1 MTTQDTL
8 SGSLFAGRYRM
19 SRKLGGGGMADVY
32 LAEDQELGRRVA
44 VKMLHA
50 RYANDEQFVERFRRE
65 ATHAAGL
72 SHPNIV
78 SIFDRGEAD
87 GSYYIVMEY
96 VEGRTLKELIRSR
109 GLCPVP
115 VAIAYTRQI
124 LAALRYAHRNGVVHR
139 DIKPHNVIV
148 DSEGVVKVTDFGIAR
163 AGASQMTEEGAII
176 GTAHYLSPEQARGAP
191 VDQTSDL
198 YSAGIV
204 LFELLTGE
212 VPFTGDSP
220 VEIAMKH
227 LSETPPVPSELRP
240 DVPADLDLVV
250 VRALAKEPADRYQS
264 AAAMDADLETV
275 ARGGRVAAE
284 TAEAATMVLSGE
296 RAIDATAATQVVRR
310 AQAPQYKPPD
320 RSRPIWPWLL
330 GIGALIALLIGGWLL
345 YSPIKDQFQGSD
357 TVAVPYVVGIQAA
370 LAAQRIE
377 EEGLTPQVRRV
388 SNSDVE
394 EGVVFA
400 QNPTEGTRVDA
411 GDGGPYRRLVR
422 KAGSDDSE
430 RRRPDGRGR
439 RGRADA
445 SRARRTGRRGELR
458 SRRGLGDCAVAERGH
473 RGGGRHAGP
482 GQRVEGAT
490 TRQRSERRRS
500 PVRPGSVRAP
510 ARRLRR
516 LAHRRGLRPGGG
528 NRDAPDAERRL
539 GGIARLDGDGLR
551 LEGPVDLGRAGRD
564 GTGRRDRTDDAPG
577 GRVPVP
583 HRLRGHGRLR
593 AGRHRERAGSS
604 RRVASRAQHDRD
616 ALRRPL
622 RRDDRDHDNPV
633 SSRVRVA
640 VLAGGRSSEHE
651 ISIASA
657 RSVVAALDPERYD
670 TVVVE
675 IDKGGRW
682 ELASGRGELPE
693 ASVET
698 LPVVAHSAPAATLG
712 QVDVV
717 LPILHGP
724 FGEDGTVQGLLEL
737 AGVPYVGA
745 GVAASALCMDKD
757 LFKAVLRDRGIPVA
771 RNVTL
776 REGDEPAHDFDY
788 PVFVK
793 PARLGSSVG
802 ISKVRSDEELRA
814 AVELARRHD
823 DKVLIEEGV
832 DGVEVECGVLGNR
845 DPIASVVGE
854 IVAHAD
860 WYDYSAKYDEGG
872 MDLVIPARISAE
884 SDADVRRL
892 AVDSFVATECE
903 GMARID
909 FFVRPDGEV
918 VVNEINTIPGFTST
932 SVYAKLFEAAGIP
945 YAELLDRLIA
955 LALERHE
962 RRSKLVF

>member
-198 YSAGIV
+198 YSTGIV

-227 LSETPPVPSELRP
+227 LAETPPVPSELRP

-296 RAIDATAATQVVRR
+296 RAIDATAATQIVRR
-310 AQAPQYKPPD
+310 GPPPQYEPPD

-330 GIGALIALLIGGWLL
+330 GVGALLAVLLGGWFL
-345 YSPIKDQFQGSD
+345 YEPIKDQLEGSE
-357 TVAVPYVVGIQAA
+357 TVAVPYVVGIPAN
-370 LAAQRIE
+370 LAVRDIE
-377 EEGLTPQVRRV
+377 DEGLVPNVRRV

-394 EGVVFA
+394 EGVVFF
-400 QNPTEGTRVDA
+400 QFPTEGTRVDK
-411 GDGGPYRRLVR
+411 GEVVR
-422 KAGSDDSE
+422 IDVSSGKPEVPIPSVIGQTV
-430 RRRPDGRGR
+430 
-439 RGRADA
+439 AD
-445 SRARRTGRRGELR
+445 
-458 SRRGLGDCAVAERGH
+458 AVAELTR
-473 RGGGRHAGP
+473 AGLVA
-482 GQRVEGAT
+482 QVVEVNSDRDEGAVT
-490 TRQRSERRRS
+490 GQN
-500 PVRPGSVRAP
+500 PG
-510 ARRLRR
+510 
-516 LAHRRGLRPGGG
+516 
-528 NRDAPDAERRL
+528 
-539 GGIARLDGDGLR
+539 
-551 LEGPVDLGRAGRD
+551 AG
-564 GTGRRDRTDDAPG
+564 
-577 GRVPVP
+577 
-583 HRLRGHGRLR
+583 
-593 AGRHRERAGSS
+593 
-604 RRVASRAQHDRD
+604 
-616 ALRRPL
+616 
-622 RRDDRDHDNPV
+622 
-633 SSRVRVA
+633 
-640 VLAGGRSSEHE
+640 
-651 ISIASA
+651 
-657 RSVVAALDPERYD
+657 

-675 IDKGGRW
+675 GTQVRINVSKGPR
-682 ELASGRGELPE
+682 
-693 ASVET
+693 
-698 LPVVAHSAPAATLG
+698 PVL
-712 QVDVV
+712 
-717 LPILHGP
+717 
-724 FGEDGTVQGLLEL
+724 
-737 AGVPYVGA
+737 VP
-745 GVAASALCMDKD
+745 
-757 LFKAVLRDRGIPVA
+757 
-771 RNVTL
+771 N
-776 REGDEPAHDFDY
+776 
-788 PVFVK
+788 
-793 PARLGSSVG
+793 
-802 ISKVRSDEELRA
+802 
-814 AVELARRHD
+814 
-823 DKVLIEEGV
+823 
-832 DGVEVECGVLGNR
+832 
-845 DPIASVVGE
+845 VVGLPYE
-854 IVAHAD
+854 QASSELQRA
-860 WYDYSAKYDEGG
+860 G
-872 MDLVIPARISAE
+872 
-884 SDADVRRL
+884 
-892 AVDSFVATECE
+892 FVVS
-903 GMARID
+903 RID
-909 FFVRPDGEV
+909 ED
-918 VVNEINTIPGFTST
+918 SDQ
-932 SVYAKLFEAAGIP
+932 AAGIVTRQTP
-945 YAELLDRLIA
+945 SGGSEGSRGSTVTVSVSKGPSTSAVPDVTAQDVAIAQTTLQAAGFRWRIVYEDTDDFAQDGIVNAQDPAGGSQAEPNTIVTLFVGRFV
-955 LALERHE
+955 ETTE
-962 RRSKLVF
+962 TTTTTP